1 MPPFERARV
10 LGWLGDVGW
19 IEGGGGWN
27 EHFGVGGLSPAN
39 RRGGWMRA
47 SQRKRERGQVTP
59 SRTVNTFK
67 ELKLT

>member
-27 EHFGVGGLSPAN
+27 EHFGVGGCRL
-39 RRGGWMRA
+39 
-47 SQRKRERGQVTP
+47 
-59 SRTVNTFK
+59 
-67 ELKLT
+67 LTEEVVG